1 MGEDTMTPR
10 WDGPPLEAWQAWTP
24 EQTAA
29 RLAGLAAPWC
39 VVGGWALDVWLGRES
54 RVHEDLEVAVPKPF
68 LPQMR
73 AQLAGLDLYSIGD
86 GEVLS
91 LAPGAEPPEDKYQ
104 IWVAEGETWRLDVMA
119 EPGDAATW
127 VFRRDESVTA
137 PRAQMMGLSPT
148 GVPYLK
154 PQGALLYK
162 AAKLRPKDEADF
174 TLFAPLL
181 DEAAT
186 VWLRTLISRLY
197 PGHPWLARLAP

>member
-1 MGEDTMTPR
+1 MTPR

>member
-1 MGEDTMTPR
+1 MPDESKPH
-10 WDGPPLEAWQAWTP
+10 WDGPPLEAWDAWTP
-24 EQTAA
+24 EQVSA
-29 RLAGLAAPWC
+29 RLAGVDAPWC

-54 RVHEDLEVAVPKPF
+54 RVHEDLEIAVPKPF

-73 AQLAGLDLYSIGD
+73 AQLAAFDLYSVGD
-86 GEVLS
+86 GEVLT
-91 LAPGAEPPEDKYQ
+91 LMRGADPPEDKHQ
-104 IWVAEGETWRLDVMA
+104 IWVAEGGAWRLDVMA

-162 AAKLRPKDEADF
+162 AAKRRPKDEADF

-181 DEAAT
+181 DPAAN
-186 VWLRTLISRLY
+186 VWLRGVMSRLY
-197 PGHPWLARLAP
+197 PGHPWLGRLAA